1 MGRLIGHA
9 FRLWTQQ
16 KRLIYI
22 VTENITPV
30 LLAGGSG
37 TRLWPLSR
45 KSYPKQFSNLIG
57 DTSLFQQ
64 SALRLTSTSVIKFNP
79 HIIMTHSD
87 FRFIV
92 GEQMQSVG
100 IDPGPILIE
109 PERKNTAPAI
119 LAASLYASRADA
131 NAILL
136 VCPSDHVIPDTSA
149 FHEVLSSARHSV
161 EDGKIVA
168 FGVTPTRP
176 ETGYGYLE
184 LSSSSQSTVVPLK
197 GFVEKPDAARARA
210 MVEAGNYL
218 WNAGIFMF
226 RAKDMIRAFREHA
239 NNVFMPVLK
248 AIETATPDLGFLRL
262 DPGAWAQCEDIS
274 IDYAIMEQVNNLV
287 AVPFFAGWSDLGDWG
302 AVWQEMVPDK
312 NGVALSQNAH
322 AIYCHNTML
331 RSESS
336 AQEIVGL
343 GLTDILA
350 IAMPDAVLIAH
361 KDQAQ
366 NVKSVIKILKDTN
379 VEQAET
385 FTKDHRPWG
394 WFETLAIRGNFQVK
408 KIFVNPGAALSL
420 QSHQHRSEHWVVVE
434 GTAKVIIEND
444 VKILTEGQSCYIPIT
459 AKHRM
464 ENTGEVPMVIIEVQT
479 GTYLGEDD
487 IFRYEDMYSRN

>member
-161 EDGKIVA
+161 EDSV
-168 FGVTPTRP
+168 
-176 ETGYGYLE
+176 
-184 LSSSSQSTVVPLK
+184 
-197 GFVEKPDAARARA
+197 
-210 MVEAGNYL
+210 
-218 WNAGIFMF
+218 WC
-226 RAKDMIRAFREHA
+226 H
-239 NNVFMPVLK
+239 
-248 AIETATPDLGFLRL
+248 
-262 DPGAWAQCEDIS
+262 
-274 IDYAIMEQVNNLV
+274 
-287 AVPFFAGWSDLGDWG
+287 SDT
-302 AVWQEMVPDK
+302 
-312 NGVALSQNAH
+312 S
-322 AIYCHNTML
+322 
-331 RSESS
+331 
-336 AQEIVGL
+336 
-343 GLTDILA
+343 
-350 IAMPDAVLIAH
+350 
-361 KDQAQ
+361 
-366 NVKSVIKILKDTN
+366 
-379 VEQAET
+379 
-385 FTKDHRPWG
+385 
-394 WFETLAIRGNFQVK
+394 
-408 KIFVNPGAALSL
+408 
-420 QSHQHRSEHWVVVE
+420 
-434 GTAKVIIEND
+434 
-444 VKILTEGQSCYIPIT
+444 
-459 AKHRM
+459 
-464 ENTGEVPMVIIEVQT
+464 
-479 GTYLGEDD
+479 
-487 IFRYEDMYSRN
+487 